1 MSAHL
6 MVTVTG
12 TIPPGFDVK
21 ERNLPLLTT
30 AGTAW
35 AGLPFELHHIGSTAD
50 LAAVAPADEECA
62 LLVMLS
68 GSLDLVLADSDGER
82 RFRAEAGTV
91 DLLGAGQ
98 RRQFAQVTGS
108 GTLVH
113 VRVPAEWLRRLSYDD
128 D

>member
-68 GSLDLVLADSDGER
+68 GSLDLVLSRRDAD
-82 RFRAEAGTV
+82 F
-91 DLLGAGQ
+91 L
-98 RRQFAQVTGS
+98 
-108 GTLVH
+108 
-113 VRVPAEWLRRLSYDD
+113 
-128 D
+128 